1 MEELWE
7 GLNELKGMATPQE
20 EQQYKLARPLRA
32 PSNYTN
38 QRVYMGRFMAPQ
50 YLWSRELLIWRQWE
64 GWHLVL
70 WRLDAPEKGDAR
82 GIRWEWLG
90 GEGAKK
96 GLRKGRAGRGITLE
110 M

>member
-1 MEELWE
+1 
-7 GLNELKGMATPQE
+7 
-20 EQQYKLARPLRA
+20 
-32 PSNYTN
+32 
-38 QRVYMGRFMAPQ
+38 
-50 YLWSRELLIWRQWE
+50 
-64 GWHLVL
+64 LVL
-70 WRLDAPEKGDAR
+70 WGLDAPEKGDAR

>member
-20 EQQYKLARPLRA
+20 EQQDHPELPGTKT
-32 PSNYTN
+32 TN

-70 WRLDAPEKGDAR
+70 WRLDAPEKGDTR

-90 GEGAKK
+90 RQGQRGTS
-96 GLRKGRAGRGITLE
+96 GRGE
-110 M
+110 QEGG